1 MSNIKIRTKCDL
13 TVKEGSHS
21 KIPSFESL
29 LSPLTVVKQRT
40 DSNSSLHQFSK
51 VIETSRSEGLFT
63 YSLAHH
69 FTHTEVCCC
78 VCVTS
83 KVKFCLLLRSLPKLV
98 LIFRKIL
105 SSTVP
110 SRTTASTTICTSSSF
125 CFLSFFFIV
134 QRFTPLYALQLG
146 EAGG

>member
-51 VIETSRSEGLFT
+51 VIETSSPI
-63 YSLAHH
+63 
-69 FTHTEVCCC
+69 
-78 VCVTS
+78 
-83 KVKFCLLLRSLPKLV
+83 LLLTTLPTLKCV
-98 LIFRKIL
+98 
-105 SSTVP
+105 V
-110 SRTTASTTICTSSSF
+110 AC
-125 CFLSFFFIV
+125 V
-134 QRFTPLYALQLG
+134 
-146 EAGG
+146 